1 MSHRPIVP
9 PFLLWPFLPGGR
21 FWLLKLVFWLVV
33 LAGAWELLVGDID
46 AFEART
52 GFFDRIGTWI
62 INGIVAL
69 VGILAAIHAASL
81 FFPRSWGDK
90 AGIGGAIVAALIA
103 LFCFSVLWQGG
114 A

>member
-1 MSHRPIVP
+1 MSSRWIPP

-33 LAGAWELLVGDID
+33 LAGLWNLLGGDID
-46 AFEART
+46 AFEERT

-69 VGILAAIHAASL
+69 VGLFGAIYAASV
-81 FFPRSWGDK
+81 FFPRRWGDK
-90 AGIGGAIVAALIA
+90 AGIGAAIVAALIA
-103 LFCFSVLWQGG
+103 LFCLSVLWHGG